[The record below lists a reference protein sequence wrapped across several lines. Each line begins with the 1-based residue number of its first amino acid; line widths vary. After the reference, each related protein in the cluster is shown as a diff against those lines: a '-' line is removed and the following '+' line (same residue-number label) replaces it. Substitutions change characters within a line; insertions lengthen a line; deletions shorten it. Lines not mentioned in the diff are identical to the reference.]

1 LAAVAAGHDTQL
13 ENARAAFLYMPLM
26 HSESA
31 EHHEKAVELFGR
43 PGLEMF
49 LNFELKHKVII
60 DRFGRYPHRNSILG
74 RESTPEEEEFLKQ
87 PGSSF

>member
-1 LAAVAAGHDTQL
+1 
-13 ENARAAFLYMPLM
+13 MPLM

-31 EHHEKAVELFGR
+31 DHHEKAVHLFAR
-43 PGLEMF
+43 PGMETF
-49 LNFELKHKVII
+49 LSFELKHKGII
-60 DRFGRYPHRNSILG
+60 DRFGRYPHRNALLG